1 MSSLQ
6 SIDLKDIIDVE
17 NIQEIQNKLTK
28 LVKFPTIIVDTNGIP
43 VCKETNFTPFCSLMG
58 SFPEGNKNCKL
69 CHSQAG
75 FLAMKDKNPK
85 VYTCHTGLMDSATPI
100 IVDDYYLGAVLGG
113 QVLIKDQQTKDSI
126 NLKKLSEDYKIPIKK
141 LEEATDSIQ
150 LVESDYLHNCVEF
163 YNFLASYIA
172 EIGMHKITQKKLL
185 KESEEK
191 IKLEQQAKKMKLKTI
206 QAQTNPHFL
215 FNTLNT
221 IARIALIENAPKTED
236 LIYTLSDLLRYSLRN
251 SEEFPKLKTE
261 MEYIERYLYI
271 QALRYSDR
279 IKYHIEMDEK
289 ILECRIPSMTIQPI
303 VENALI
309 HGLEEKLEGGEVSIK
324 GSLTPSED
332 IIIEVS
338 DNGKGINPSILNL
351 LNNSD
356 NIPEQFGIGIKN
368 TNDRLCN
375 YFGNNYGLR
384 IKSKPN
390 SGTKVDI
397 RLPRI
402 MAP

>member
-6 SIDLKDIIDVE
+6 NINLKDIIDVE
-17 NIQEIQNKLTK
+17 SIQNIQNRLTK
-28 LVKFPTIIVDTNGIP
+28 LVKFPTIIVDTKGIP
-43 VCKETNFTPFCSLMG
+43 VCEGTNFTPFCSLMC

-69 CHSQAG
+69 CHSEAG
-75 FLAMKDKNPK
+75 FSAMKDKNPK
-85 VYTCHTGLMDSATPI
+85 VYTCHTGLMDSAAPI

-113 QVLIKDQQTKDSI
+113 QVLVKNYQSKNSM
-126 NLKKLSEDYKIPIKK
+126 NLKKISKDYKIPIKE

-150 LVESDYLHNCVEF
+150 LVESDYLHDCVEF
-163 YNFLASYIA
+163 YNFLANYIS
-172 EIGMHKITQKKLL
+172 EIGLRKLTQKKLL

-236 LIYTLSDLLRYSLRN
+236 LIYTLSDILRYSLRN

-261 MEYIERYLYI
+261 MEYIEKYLYI

-279 IKYHIEMDEK
+279 IKYNIEIDEK
-289 ILECRIPSMTIQPI
+289 ILDCRIPSMTIQPI

-309 HGLEEKLEGGEVSIK
+309 HGLAEKIEGGEVFIR
-324 GSLTPSED
+324 GSLAPSKD
-332 IIIEVS
+332 IVIEIS
-338 DNGKGINPSILNL
+338 DNGKGISPSLLNL
-351 LNNSD
+351 LNNSN

-368 TNDRLCN
+368 TNNRLCH
-375 YFGNNYGLR
+375 YFGNNYGIK
-384 IKSKPN
+384 IKSTPN

-397 RLPRI
+397 HLPRI
-402 MAP
+402 MTP